1 MNRKKKNN
9 NYSFIIVILLIC
21 TFIVT
26 FYNFILLAEMGKMK
40 DFHGKQLD
48 EIQQQLTE
56 LQNETKNN
64 DGKEVGEML
73 WKYLTYPF
81 HSDTIILSWVER
93 IFLWR
98 NSIFRN

>member
-26 FYNFILLAEMGKMK
+26 FYNFIFLAEMGKMK
-40 DFHGKQLD
+40 DFHGRQLN

-73 WKYLTYPF
+73 
-81 HSDTIILSWVER
+81 
-93 IFLWR
+93 
-98 NSIFRN
+98 